1 MTQLTS
7 NFKQF
12 SNQQNSNYQQQFYN
26 FDSLNNSSS
35 PSQRID
41 DIHYYVREPNGKRPF
56 PTEFELDMEYV
67 PRTKRR
73 YDKIS
78 ACLESFSISND
89 KPNPINLESSSDE
102 EMDEV
107 TIPEYDEE
115 IESTSTPVVVEP
127 DDEPAVAKKI
137 RLDGSLQKYLEK
149 CKQDPYAF
157 LPKAETLKGNEVAIW
172 QPTILVS
179 PKNDN
184 NMFGRIQEIDDE
196 EEERLNE
203 EIKSR
208 IIENE
213 GMVDED
219 TSRQEETIGIVELG
233 SGSDHSDIGSSWSS
247 PIPSPTGSSTHIV
260 ELDPGSPNSLT
271 NGSVSD
277 EEMMEFD

>member
-1 MTQLTS
+1 
-7 NFKQF
+7 
-12 SNQQNSNYQQQFYN
+12 
-26 FDSLNNSSS
+26 
-35 PSQRID
+35 
-41 DIHYYVREPNGKRPF
+41 
-56 PTEFELDMEYV
+56 MEYV

-78 ACLESFSISND
+78 ACLENFSISSD
-89 KPNPINLESSSDE
+89 KPNPIQIESSSDE
-102 EMDEV
+102 EMDDVPDYEQDV
-107 TIPEYDEE
+107 
-115 IESTSTPVVVEP
+115 ESTSTPVVVEP
-127 DDEPAVAKKI
+127 DDEPALAKKI
-137 RLDGSLQKYLEK
+137 RLDGSLQKYLEQ
-149 CKQDPYAF
+149 CKQDPYAY
-157 LPKAETLKGNEVAIW
+157 LPKKEALKGNEVAIW

-203 EIKSR
+203 EIKTR

-219 TSRQEETIGIVELG
+219 ARQEETTGIVELG

-247 PIPSPTGSSTHIV
+247 PNPSPTGSISNIV
-260 ELDPGSPNSLT
+260 ELDPNSPNSLT

-277 EEMMEFD
+277 EEMMEFDWNQPVLFSHVQ